1 MAQQGGAIMLHRYIN
16 QFLEYCQLADFS
28 VRSIQALTARLNEF
42 EACLKSQRIRFVKK
56 ITYRHLVD
64 FVADYKAPSIH
75 VRKSRVWTLRQF
87 YHFLT
92 LHRHVPKN
100 IALKLPYPKIEK
112 TVPQFLTQEEYNR
125 LILHFSRQTQDI
137 TLGLRNLLI
146 IMLLGMLGLRTS
158 TLIAINIEDIDVSCG
173 LMWIREKGRR
183 QRNMVLP
190 HSLCKVIHK
199 YLQLRRLKKG
209 PLLISKRKKRISPR
223 TLQDIFRTAADQIGI
238 DKKLHARLFRH
249 TAATHLNKVA
259 GVEITQH
266 VLGHSRRANTLKY
279 AHLNPDQYAVYMK
292 KHPYMQAD
300 SAKVALA
307 TTAGKEAL

>member
-1 MAQQGGAIMLHRYIN
+1 MLHRYIS

-42 EACLKSQRIRFVKK
+42 ETFLESQRIQSVKK
-56 ITYRHLVD
+56 ISYLRLVD

-92 LHRHVPKN
+92 LHQHVPKN

-112 TVPQFLTQEEYNR
+112 TVPQFLSQDEYNR
-125 LILHFSRQTQDI
+125 LIRHFSRKAQDV
-137 TLGLRNLLI
+137 LGLRNLII

-158 TLIAINIEDIDVSCG
+158 TLIAINIEDIDLTCG
-173 LMWIREKGRR
+173 LVWISEKGRQ
-183 QRNMVLP
+183 QRNLVLP
-190 HSLCKVIHK
+190 HILCKIIHK
-199 YLQLRRLKKG
+199 YLQVHRHKKG
-209 PLLISKRKKRISPR
+209 PLLISKRKKRISAR
-223 TLQDIFRTAADQIGI
+223 TLQDIFRSAADQLGI

-259 GVEITQH
+259 GIEISQH

-279 AHLNPDQYAVYMK
+279 AHLNPDKYAVYI
-292 KHPYMQAD
+292 
-300 SAKVALA
+300 
-307 TTAGKEAL
+307 G